1 LSCAKRAG
9 PAAARIAWLL
19 SSLKKE
25 WDMLKMFGIGG
36 AACARCGHKGEAR
49 STGAPSWCAACGLL
63 AGAPRHRPVLVENR
77 WAPGPDELAVFFGVR
92 ELSGIFNKTLH
103 VPAAARAYILQGE
116 QATEV
121 PQGEYEI
128 EGFFTRLNN
137 LLRDQHAEILV
148 TRTGAL
154 PVEFALDGL
163 ATCEHLQV
171 DATLALSV
179 RIENVPAFARHFMTM
194 PGVIKDVQLRE
205 LLEAPVRQL
214 AGEFIAARSLRD
226 MAGKREL
233 RLELDQHLQGG
244 LALLLS
250 QYGLAVARVD
260 TIALRHDRF
269 EAKRAEVSK
278 LVGTLWLAADEQ
290 RVRIEHAKQ
299 LDELYSE
306 AEWNQLRREE
316 QESRLRHRRA
326 ELRQDESLER
336 AGLSL
341 KNAERAQAIRARQ
354 IELYGR
360 IVESRTRKQAI
371 ERGAVDAVAALEH
384 ELAGKRGARQDET
397 AQWQQLRELAGIRMR
412 TELEV
417 AQQDAAQARA
427 IASQRF
433 AHQLLQQQIR
443 NKIEQARGIEDASRQ
458 RAELARLHEAEQ
470 AAARRARE
478 IEDEEHAARLK
489 LLQLENEAHRREAAR
504 VLEWQEAQAAGRLSL
519 DAEQVRQQLETLRRG
534 GAQQDALAQHEKLL
548 RTIEAD
554 ALAAR
559 NEREGE
565 QERRAHELELAR
577 ADIARAQAL
586 GALDDS
592 AKLALVAPANAALL
606 ADVMKTRVHAS
617 MSAEQLAALAGVV
630 GAANT
635 DAWRLA
641 QEQVALARARR
652 DAEEEGERRHQ
663 LALLALQNDVNKTAL
678 ATQAQLGA
686 GVAGALAAAA
696 KGCSHAAAHQGDRFC
711 AACGATLPA
720 RG

>member
-1 LSCAKRAG
+1 
-9 PAAARIAWLL
+9 
-19 SSLKKE
+19 LKKE
-25 WDMLKMFGIGG
+25 SVMLKMFGIGA
-36 AACARCGHKGEAR
+36 AACSRCGHSGEPVRAGE
-49 STGAPSWCAACGLL
+49 SSWCAACGLMS
-63 AGAPRHRPVLVENR
+63 GAPRHRPVLIENR

-92 ELSGIFNKTLH
+92 ALSGIFVKTLH
-103 VPAAARAYILQGE
+103 VPATARAYILQGE

-148 TRTGAL
+148 TRSSAL
-154 PVEFALDGL
+154 PVEFALDDL
-163 ATCEHLQV
+163 PTCEHLKV
-171 DATLALSV
+171 EARLTLSV

-194 PGVIKDVQLRE
+194 PGTIKDVQLRE
-205 LLEAPVRQL
+205 LLAAPVRQL
-214 AGEFIAARSLRD
+214 AREFVAARSLRD
-226 MAGKREL
+226 MAEMRAGRREL

-260 TIALRHDRF
+260 TIELRHDKF
-269 EAKRAEVSK
+269 DANRARIGS
-278 LVGTLWLAADEQ
+278 LWLAADEQ
-290 RVRIEHAKQ
+290 RVRMEHAKH
-299 LDELYSE
+299 LDELYGE
-306 AEWNQLRREE
+306 QEWNRIRREE

-341 KNAERAQAIRARQ
+341 KNAERAQAIRGRQ

-371 ERGAVDAVAALEH
+371 ERGAVDTVAALEH
-384 ELAGKRGARQDET
+384 ELTAKRGARQDEA
-397 AQWQQLRELAGIRMR
+397 AQWQQLRELAAIRMR

-417 AQQDAAQARA
+417 AQQEAAQERA
-427 IASQRF
+427 FAQQRF

-458 RAELARLHEAEQ
+458 RAELARLRDAEQ
-470 AAARRARE
+470 AAAQRARE

-489 LLQLENEAHRREAAR
+489 LLQIENEAQRREAAR
-504 VLEWQEAQAAGRLSL
+504 VLEWQEAQAAAQLRERERDESL
-519 DAEQVRQQLETLRRG
+519 DAEQVRQQLESLRRTG
-534 GAQQDALAQHEKLL
+534 GQQDAIAQHEKLL

-554 ALAAR
+554 AIAAR
-559 NEREGE
+559 SEREGE
-565 QERRAHELELAR
+565 REGERERRAHELELAR
-577 ADIARAQAL
+577 AEIARAEAL
-586 GALDDS
+586 GALDDG
-592 AKLALVAPANAALL
+592 ARVALVAPANAALL
-606 ADVMKTRVHAS
+606 ADVMKTRVHAG
-617 MSAEQLAALAGVV
+617 MSAEQLASLATVV

-641 QEQVALARARR
+641 QEQVEQERVRR
-652 DAEEEGERRHQ
+652 DAQEERERRHQ
-663 LALLALQNDVNKTAL
+663 LELLALQNDVNKTAL
-678 ATQAQLGA
+678 ASQAQLGA
-686 GVAGALAAAA
+686 GVASGMASGVAAGLAGAARAC
-696 KGCSHAAAHQGDRFC
+696 GHAGAHQGDRFC
-711 AACGATLPA
+711 AACGAALPA

>member
-1 LSCAKRAG
+1 
-9 PAAARIAWLL
+9 
-19 SSLKKE
+19 
-25 WDMLKMFGIGG
+25 MLKMFGIGG
-36 AACARCGHKGEAR
+36 SACPRCE
-49 STGAPSWCAACGLL
+49 TGNRDSASYCAGCGLL
-63 AGAPRHRPVLVENR
+63 LGAPRHKPVLVDNR

-92 ELSGIFNKTLH
+92 ELSGLFNKTLH
-103 VPAAARAYILQGE
+103 VPATARAYILQGG

-148 TRTGAL
+148 TRSGAL
-154 PVEFALDGL
+154 PVEFSLVGL

-171 DATLALSV
+171 DATLTLSLK
-179 RIENVPAFARHFMTM
+179 IENVPAFARHFMTM
-194 PGVIKDVQLRE
+194 PGTISDVQLRE
-205 LLEAPVRQL
+205 LIAPQVGQL
-214 AGEFIAARSLRD
+214 AREFIAARSLRD
-226 MAGKREL
+226 MADQRAGRQEL
-233 RLELDQHLQGG
+233 RLEFDQHLQGG

-250 QYGLAVARVD
+250 QYGLAVVRVD
-260 TIALRHDRF
+260 TIALKHDKF
-269 EAKRAEVSK
+269 DANRARI
-278 LVGTLWLAADEQ
+278 GTLWLAADEQ
-290 RVRIEHAKQ
+290 RVRVEHAKQ

-306 AEWNQLRREE
+306 QEWQRLRREE
-316 QESRLRHRRA
+316 QEARLRHRRA

-341 KNAERAQAIRARQ
+341 KNAERAQAIRGRQ

-384 ELAGKRGARQDET
+384 ELAGKRGARQDEA
-397 AQWQQLRELAGIRMR
+397 AQWQQTRELAAIRMR

-417 AQQDAAQARA
+417 AQQDAAQSRA
-427 IASQRF
+427 IAQQRF

-443 NKIEQARGIEDASRQ
+443 NKIEQARGIEDAGRQ
-458 RAELARLHEAEQ
+458 RAELARLHEAGQ
-470 AAARRARE
+470 AAARRERE

-489 LLQLENEAHRREAAR
+489 LLQLENQAHRREAER
-504 VLEWQEAQAAGRLSL
+504 VLEWQDAQAAGRLSL
-519 DAEQVRQQLETLRRG
+519 DAEQVRQQLDSLRRE
-534 GAQQDALAQHEKLL
+534 GASQDALAQHEKLL

-554 ALAAR
+554 AIAAR
-559 NEREGE
+559 NEREGVRE
-565 QERRAHELELAR
+565 QREHELALAR
-577 ADIARAQAL
+577 AEIERAQAL
-586 GALDDS
+586 GLLDDS
-592 AKLALVAPANAALL
+592 AKVALVAPANAALL
-606 ADVMKTRVHAS
+606 ADVMKTRVHAG

-641 QEQVALARARR
+641 QEQVEQERARR
-652 DAEEEGERRHQ
+652 DVQEERERRHQ

-678 ATQAQLGA
+678 ASQAQLGA
-686 GVAGALAAAA
+686 GLAGSLAGALAGAAQA
-696 KGCSHAAAHQGDRFC
+696 CRHADAHAGDRYC
-711 AACGATLPA
+711 GACGAALPA

>member
-1 LSCAKRAG
+1 
-9 PAAARIAWLL
+9 
-19 SSLKKE
+19 
-25 WDMLKMFGIGG
+25 MLKMFGIGAG
-36 AACARCGHKGEAR
+36 ACPRCEHRYEQASAPAGAGASYCA
-49 STGAPSWCAACGLL
+49 SCGLL
-63 AGAPRHRPVLVENR
+63 LGAPRHRPVLVENR
-77 WAPGPDELAVFFGVR
+77 WVPGPDELAVFFGVR
-92 ELSGIFNKTLH
+92 ALSGIFVKTLR
-103 VPAAARAYILQGE
+103 VPATARAYILQGG

-137 LLRDQHAEILV
+137 LLRDQHADILV
-148 TRTGAL
+148 TRSAAL
-154 PVEFALDGL
+154 PVEFALGGL
-163 ATCEHLQV
+163 ATCEHLRV
-171 DATLALSV
+171 DATLTLSLK
-179 RIENVPAFARHFMTM
+179 IENVPAFARHFMTM
-194 PGVIKDVQLRE
+194 PGTIKDVQLRE
-205 LLEAPVRQL
+205 LLTEPVRQL
-214 AGEFIAARSLRD
+214 AREFVAARSLRD
-226 MAGKREL
+226 MAGRQQL

-250 QYGLAVARVD
+250 GYGLAVARVD
-260 TIALRHDRF
+260 TIALRHDKFDANR
-269 EAKRAEVSK
+269 ERI
-278 LVGTLWLAADEQ
+278 GTLWLAVDEQ

-299 LDELYSE
+299 LDELYGE
-306 AEWNQLRREE
+306 EEWNRIRREE

-326 ELRQDESLER
+326 ELRQDESLEH

-384 ELAGKRGARQDET
+384 ALAGKRGARQDEA
-397 AQWQQLRELAGIRMR
+397 AQWQQLRELAAIRMR

-417 AQQDAAQARA
+417 AQQDAAQARMVA
-427 IASQRF
+427 RQRF
-433 AHQLLQQQIR
+433 SHQLLQQQIR

-470 AAARRARE
+470 AAARRGRE
-478 IEDEEHAARLK
+478 IDDEEHAARLK
-489 LLQLENEAHRREAAR
+489 LLQLENEAHRREAER
-504 VLEWQEAQAAGRLSL
+504 VLEWQDAQAAGRLSL
-519 DAEQVRQQLETLRRG
+519 DAEQLRQQLETLRRG

-554 ALAAR
+554 AIAAR

-565 QERRAHELELAR
+565 REQRAHALDLAR
-577 ADIARAQAL
+577 AEIERAQAL

-592 AKLALVAPANAALL
+592 AKVALVAPANAALL
-606 ADVMKTRVHAS
+606 AEVMKTRVHAG

-641 QEQVALARARR
+641 QEQVERERARR
-652 DAEEEGERRHQ
+652 DAEEERGRRHQ
-663 LALLALQNDVNKTAL
+663 LELLALQNDVNKTAL

-686 GVAGALAAAA
+686 GVAGSLAGALAGAVKA
-696 KGCSHAAAHQGDRFC
+696 CVHAEAHRGDRFC
-711 AACGATLPA
+711 AACGAALPA

>member
-1 LSCAKRAG
+1 
-9 PAAARIAWLL
+9 
-19 SSLKKE
+19 
-25 WDMLKMFGIGG
+25 MLKMFGIGASACPRCEHRYEQAGGPAG
-36 AACARCGHKGEAR
+36 AA
-49 STGAPSWCAACGLL
+49 AASYCVSCGLL
-63 AGAPRHRPVLVENR
+63 LGAPRHRPVLVENR

-92 ELSGIFNKTLH
+92 ALSGIFVKTLH
-103 VPAAARAYILQGE
+103 VPATARAYILQGE
-116 QATEV
+116 RATEV

-148 TRTGAL
+148 TRSGAL
-154 PVEFALDGL
+154 PVEFTLEGL
-163 ATCEHLQV
+163 ASCEHLLV
-171 DATLALSV
+171 DATLTLSLK
-179 RIENVPAFARHFMTM
+179 IENVPAFARHFMTM
-194 PGVIKDVQLRE
+194 PGTIKDVQLRE
-205 LLEAPVRQL
+205 LLTEPVRQL
-214 AGEFIAARSLRD
+214 AREFVAARSLRD
-226 MAGKREL
+226 MAGRREL

-250 QYGLAVARVD
+250 GYGLAVARVD
-260 TIALRHDRF
+260 TIALRHDKFDTNR
-269 EAKRAEVSK
+269 ERI
-278 LVGTLWLAADEQ
+278 GTLWLAADEQ

-299 LDELYSE
+299 LDELYGE
-306 AEWNQLRREE
+306 EEWNRIRREE

-326 ELRQDESLER
+326 ELRQDASLEH

-384 ELAGKRGARQDET
+384 ALAGKRGARQDEA
-397 AQWQQLRELAGIRMR
+397 AQWQQLRELAAIRMR
-412 TELEV
+412 TELDI
-417 AQQDAAQARA
+417 AQQDAAQARTVA
-427 IASQRF
+427 RQRF

-470 AAARRARE
+470 AAALRARE
-478 IEDEEHAARLK
+478 IDDEEHAARLK
-489 LLQLENEAHRREAAR
+489 LLQLENEAHRREAER
-504 VLEWQEAQAAGRLSL
+504 VLEWQDAQAAGRLSL

-554 ALAAR
+554 AIAAR

-565 QERRAHELELAR
+565 REQRAHELDLAR
-577 ADIARAQAL
+577 AGIERAAAL

-592 AKLALVAPANAALL
+592 AKVALVAPANAALL
-606 ADVMKTRVHAS
+606 ADVMKTRVHAG
-617 MSAEQLAALAGVV
+617 MSAEQLTALAGVV

-641 QEQVALARARR
+641 QEQVERERARR
-652 DAEEEGERRHQ
+652 DAQEERERRHQ
-663 LALLALQNDVNKTAL
+663 LELLGLQNDVNKTAL

-686 GVAGALAAAA
+686 GLAGSLAGALAGAA
-696 KGCSHAAAHQGDRFC
+696 KACVHADAHQGDRFC
-711 AACGATLPA
+711 GACGAALPA

>member
-1 LSCAKRAG
+1 
-9 PAAARIAWLL
+9 
-19 SSLKKE
+19 LKKE
-25 WDMLKMFGIGG
+25 SVMLKMFGIGA
-36 AACARCGHKGEAR
+36 AACSRCGHSGEPVRAGE
-49 STGAPSWCAACGLL
+49 SSWCAACGLMS
-63 AGAPRHRPVLVENR
+63 GAPRHRPVLVENR

-92 ELSGIFNKTLH
+92 ALSGIFVKTLH
-103 VPAAARAYILQGE
+103 VPATARAYILQGE

-148 TRTGAL
+148 TRSGAL
-154 PVEFALDGL
+154 PVEFALDDL
-163 ATCEHLQV
+163 PTCEHLKV
-171 DATLALSV
+171 EARLTLSV

-194 PGVIKDVQLRE
+194 PGTIKDVQLRE
-205 LLEAPVRQL
+205 LLAAPVRQL
-214 AGEFIAARSLRD
+214 AREFVAARSLRD
-226 MAGKREL
+226 MAEMRAGRREL

-250 QYGLAVARVD
+250 QYGLAVVRVD
-260 TIALRHDRF
+260 TIELRHDKF
-269 EAKRAEVSK
+269 DANRARIGS
-278 LVGTLWLAADEQ
+278 LWLVADEQ
-290 RVRIEHAKQ
+290 RVRMEHAKQ
-299 LDELYSE
+299 LDELYGE
-306 AEWNQLRREE
+306 QEWNRIRREE

-341 KNAERAQAIRARQ
+341 KNAERAQAIRGRQ

-384 ELAGKRGARQDET
+384 ELTAKRGARQDEA
-397 AQWQQLRELAGIRMR
+397 AQWQQLRELAAIRMR

-417 AQQDAAQARA
+417 AQQEAAQERA
-427 IASQRF
+427 FAHQRF

-458 RAELARLHEAEQ
+458 RAELARLREAEQ
-470 AAARRARE
+470 AAAQRARE

-489 LLQLENEAHRREAAR
+489 LLQLENEAQRREAAR
-504 VLEWQEAQAAGRLSL
+504 VLEWQDAQAAAQLRERERAESL
-519 DAEQVRQQLETLRRG
+519 DAEQVRQQLESLRRTG
-534 GAQQDALAQHEKLL
+534 GQQDAIAQHEKLL

-554 ALAAR
+554 AIAAR

-565 QERRAHELELAR
+565 RELRAHELELAR
-577 ADIARAQAL
+577 AEIARAEAL
-586 GALDDS
+586 GALDDG
-592 AKLALVAPANAALL
+592 AKVALAAPANAALL
-606 ADVMKTRVHAS
+606 ADVMKTRVHAG
-617 MSAEQLAALAGVV
+617 MSAEQLASLAAVV

-641 QEQVALARARR
+641 QEQVEQERVRR
-652 DAEEEGERRHQ
+652 DAQEERERRHQ
-663 LALLALQNDVNKTAL
+663 LELLALQNDVNKTAL
-678 ATQAQLGA
+678 ASQAQLGA
-686 GVAGALAAAA
+686 GVASGMASGVAAGLAGAARAC
-696 KGCSHAAAHQGDRFC
+696 GHAGAHQGDRFC
-711 AACGATLPA
+711 AACGAALPA

>member
-1 LSCAKRAG
+1 
-9 PAAARIAWLL
+9 
-19 SSLKKE
+19 LKKE
-25 WDMLKMFGIGG
+25 SVMLKMFGIGA
-36 AACARCGHKGEAR
+36 AACSRCGHSGEPVRAGE
-49 STGAPSWCAACGLL
+49 SSWCAACGLMS
-63 AGAPRHRPVLVENR
+63 GAPRHRPVLIENR

-92 ELSGIFNKTLH
+92 ALSGIFVKTLH
-103 VPAAARAYILQGE
+103 VPATARAYILQGE

-148 TRTGAL
+148 TRSSAL
-154 PVEFALDGL
+154 PVEFALDDL
-163 ATCEHLQV
+163 PTCEHLKV
-171 DATLALSV
+171 EARLTLSV

-194 PGVIKDVQLRE
+194 PGTIKDVQLRE
-205 LLEAPVRQL
+205 LLAAPVRQL
-214 AGEFIAARSLRD
+214 AREFVAARSLRD
-226 MAGKREL
+226 MAEMRAGRREL

-260 TIALRHDRF
+260 TIELRHDKF
-269 EAKRAEVSK
+269 DANRARIGS
-278 LVGTLWLAADEQ
+278 LWLAADEQ
-290 RVRIEHAKQ
+290 RVRMEHAKH
-299 LDELYSE
+299 LDELYGE
-306 AEWNQLRREE
+306 QEWNRIRREE

-341 KNAERAQAIRARQ
+341 KNAERAQAIRGRQ

-384 ELAGKRGARQDET
+384 ELTAKRGARQDEA
-397 AQWQQLRELAGIRMR
+397 AQWQQLRELAAIRMR

-417 AQQDAAQARA
+417 AQQEAAQERA
-427 IASQRF
+427 FAQQRF

-458 RAELARLHEAEQ
+458 RAELARLREAEQ
-470 AAARRARE
+470 AAAQRARE

-489 LLQLENEAHRREAAR
+489 LLQIENEAQRREAAR
-504 VLEWQEAQAAGRLSL
+504 VLEWQEAQAAAQLRERERDESL
-519 DAEQVRQQLETLRRG
+519 DAEQVRQQLESLRRTG
-534 GAQQDALAQHEKLL
+534 GQQDAIAQHEKLL

-554 ALAAR
+554 AIAAR

-565 QERRAHELELAR
+565 REGERERRAHELELAR
-577 ADIARAQAL
+577 AEIARAEAL
-586 GALDDS
+586 GALDDG
-592 AKLALVAPANAALL
+592 ARVALVAPANAALL
-606 ADVMKTRVHAS
+606 ADVMKTRVHAG
-617 MSAEQLAALAGVV
+617 MSAEQLASLATVV

-641 QEQVALARARR
+641 QEQVEQERVRR
-652 DAEEEGERRHQ
+652 DAQEERERRHQ
-663 LALLALQNDVNKTAL
+663 LELLALQNDVNKTAL
-678 ATQAQLGA
+678 ASQAQLGA
-686 GVAGALAAAA
+686 GVAAGLAGAARAC
-696 KGCSHAAAHQGDRFC
+696 GHAGAHQGDRFC
-711 AACGATLPA
+711 AACGAALPA

>member
-1 LSCAKRAG
+1 LSRAKRAG

-25 WDMLKMFGIGG
+25 WVMLKMFGIGG

-92 ELSGIFNKTLH
+92 ALSGIFNKTLH
-103 VPAAARAYILQGE
+103 VPATARAYILQGE

-171 DATLALSV
+171 DATLVLSV

-214 AGEFIAARSLRD
+214 AQEFVAARSLRD
-226 MAGKREL
+226 MADKRADKREL

-269 EAKRAEVSK
+269 DANRARI
-278 LVGTLWLAADEQ
+278 GTLWLAADEQ

-306 AEWNQLRREE
+306 AEWNRIRREE

-384 ELAGKRGARQDET
+384 ELAGKRGARQDEA

-417 AQQDAAQARA
+417 AQQDAAQSRA
-427 IASQRF
+427 IAQQRF

-489 LLQLENEAHRREAAR
+489 LLQLENEAQRREAAR

-554 ALAAR
+554 ALASR

-577 ADIARAQAL
+577 ADISRAQAL

-641 QEQVALARARR
+641 QEQVALERTRR

-686 GVAGALAAAA
+686 GVAGLLAAAA

>member
-1 LSCAKRAG
+1 
-9 PAAARIAWLL
+9 
-19 SSLKKE
+19 
-25 WDMLKMFGIGG
+25 
-36 AACARCGHKGEAR
+36 
-49 STGAPSWCAACGLL
+49 
-63 AGAPRHRPVLVENR
+63 
-77 WAPGPDELAVFFGVR
+77 
-92 ELSGIFNKTLH
+92 
-103 VPAAARAYILQGE
+103 VPATARAYILQGE

-148 TRTGAL
+148 TRSGAL
-154 PVEFALDGL
+154 PVEFTLDDL
-163 ATCEHLQV
+163 PTCEHLKV
-171 DATLALSV
+171 EARLTLSV

-194 PGVIKDVQLRE
+194 PGTIKDVQLRE
-205 LLEAPVRQL
+205 LLAAPVRQL
-214 AGEFIAARSLRD
+214 AREFVAARSLRD
-226 MAGKREL
+226 MAGRREL

-260 TIALRHDRF
+260 TIELRHDKFDANR
-269 EAKRAEVSK
+269 ERIGS
-278 LVGTLWLAADEQ
+278 LWLAADEQ
-290 RVRIEHAKQ
+290 RVRLEHAKH
-299 LDELYSE
+299 LDDLYGE
-306 AEWNQLRREE
+306 EEWNRIRREE
-316 QESRLRHRRA
+316 QDSRLRHRRA

-341 KNAERAQAIRARQ
+341 KNAERAQAIRGRQ

-384 ELAGKRGARQDET
+384 ELTAKRGARQDEA
-397 AQWQQLRELAGIRMR
+397 AQWQQLRELAAIRMR

-417 AQQDAAQARA
+417 AQQEAAQERA
-427 IASQRF
+427 FAQQRF

-458 RAELARLHEAEQ
+458 RAELARLREAEQ
-470 AAARRARE
+470 AAAQRARE

-504 VLEWQEAQAAGRLSL
+504 VLEWQEAQAAAQLRERERAESL
-519 DAEQVRQQLETLRRG
+519 DAEQVRQQLEALRRSG
-534 GAQQDALAQHEKLL
+534 GQQDAIAQHEKLL

-554 ALAAR
+554 AIAAR

-565 QERRAHELELAR
+565 REQRAHELELAR
-577 ADIARAQAL
+577 AEIARAEAL
-586 GALDDS
+586 GALDDG
-592 AKLALVAPANAALL
+592 AKVALVAPANAALL
-606 ADVMKTRVHAS
+606 ADVMKTRVHAG
-617 MSAEQLAALAGVV
+617 MSAEQLASLAGVV

-641 QEQVALARARR
+641 QAQVEQERVRR
-652 DAEEEGERRHQ
+652 DAQEERERRHQ
-663 LALLALQNDVNKTAL
+663 LELLALQNDVNKTAL
-678 ATQAQLGA
+678 ASQAQLGA
-686 GVAGALAAAA
+686 GVASGVAAGVGSGMAAGLARACA
-696 KGCSHAAAHQGDRFC
+696 HADAHQGDRFC
-711 AACGATLPA
+711 AACGAALPA